1 MEVSYGDF
9 GRAEAHGVYSTPP
22 PPIPGVGPLPYVWNW
37 DAVGREIAATGTLH
51 LGDSIS
57 LIGKAGFVRA
67 FVGQEVRLTDSFGT
81 PWHAVT
87 HEDNNSTSNSISIQY
102 DFNRDYG
109 LRLQYANFGKLG
121 SVNKIKVSAATADIV
136 LKF

>member
-1 MEVSYGDF
+1 M
-9 GRAEAHGVYSTPP
+9 
-22 PPIPGVGPLPYVWNW
+22 WNW
-37 DAVGREIAATGTLH
+37 DAVGWEIAATGTLH
-51 LGDSIS
+51 LSDSIS

-87 HEDNNSTSNSISIQY
+87 HEDSNSISSSISIQY

-121 SVNKIKVSAATADIV
+121 SVNKVKVSAASADIV